1 MTAADFEQFNARGKR
16 AAEEFRKFS
25 YMHVLTWVGYLEDA
39 TLRALATADNRGYAT
54 LPEEVRAL
62 INREYL
68 LPPGGWHQMFGWGEE
83 IQGDSSAK
91 REEGYIMILQL
102 THDDMMFWDFGD
114 NGIYQFWI
122 APDDLTRQNWSAA
135 KMTFECH

>member
-1 MTAADFEQFNARGKR
+1 MRVRLFQAQ
-16 AAEEFRKFS
+16 
-25 YMHVLTWVGYLEDA
+25 
-39 TLRALATADNRGYAT
+39 ALVPS

-68 LPPGGWHQMFGWGEE
+68 LPPGRWHQMFGWGEE
-83 IQGDSSAK
+83 IQGDSSA
-91 REEGYIMILQL
+91 RRGEGYIMILQL

-122 APDDLTRQNWSAA
+122 APEDLTRQNWSAA
-135 KMTFECH
+135 QMTFECH